1 MIRKFLGS
9 AILIGLI
16 LNTAFLILKTVNVI
30 NWDWIYVFLPLII
43 TGGLIFIMFMYS
55 LFVMASEVDDDRFK
69 I

>member
-9 AILIGLI
+9 TILIGLI